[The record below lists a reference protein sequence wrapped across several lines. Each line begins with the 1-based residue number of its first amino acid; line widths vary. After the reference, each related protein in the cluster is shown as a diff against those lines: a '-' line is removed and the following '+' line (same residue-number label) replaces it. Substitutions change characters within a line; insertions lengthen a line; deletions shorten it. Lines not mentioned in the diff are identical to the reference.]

1 MKSIE
6 KEIVKRIIRNNKKEQ
21 GITLLV
27 LVITIVILIILST
40 VTISAVFGD
49 GGLIEQAKKTKE
61 DATNMVAGGN
71 GDMNELLAEY
81 ANVMAGDS
89 GIENPNL
96 NDIENPDQN
105 EIVDPGTDPEEPDE
119 PDTPTLPE
127 GWNEDKVEA
136 VESGDGKTI
145 PVPKGYVASKASREN
160 TVQGGFVIYEGEQ
173 EVTDS
178 NVVTAKTSRN
188 QFVWV
193 PVEDI
198 KDIAKLTSGYDT
210 AGRLNYQGKLYN
222 FSSSGATEMS
232 GYGQGTTARREP
244 DIVTQY
250 DNTTSNMNIVGA
262 ASGNAF
268 QQRLQLE
275 FNEMIESV
283 DTYGGFY
290 IGRYETGNLV
300 ATAGTEPVVVKGNN
314 SISNV
319 NWYYMYRNIKELAA
333 NNSVKS
339 TMIWGCLWDRT
350 LIWLAETNQASSGIN
365 GKSYAEIVNS
375 SGWGNYE
382 TDSGGTGSKQPTGN
396 SETWKAN
403 NIYDMAG
410 NVYDWTIEADSSSYR
425 VLRGGNYDNAGS
437 SYPAS
442 NRDTVNG
449 YSYYYPYRSN
459 TYIGCRSA
467 LYVTP

>member
-1 MKSIE
+1 MIM
-6 KEIVKRIIRNNKKEQ
+6 KRIDKIKQEQ
-21 GITLLV
+21 GITLVV

-40 VTISAVFGD
+40 VTISTVFGD
-49 GGLIEQAKKTKE
+49 GGLIEQAKETKE
-61 DATNMVAGGN
+61 DATNMVSGSN
-71 GDMNELLAEY
+71 GDMNELLQEY

-105 EIVDPGTDPEEPDE
+105 EIVDPGTDPDEPDE

-127 GWNEDKVEA
+127 GWNGEKVDA
-136 VESGDGKTI
+136 VESGDGKTV

-160 TVQGGFVIYEGEQ
+160 TVQGGFVIYEGEE
-173 EVTDS
+173 EVTDG
-178 NVVTAKTSRN
+178 NVTSARTGRN
-188 QFVWV
+188 QYVWV

-198 KDIAKLTSGYDT
+198 SSIAKTTSGYDT
-210 AGRLNYQGKLYN
+210 EGRLNYQGKLYN

-232 GYGQGTTARREP
+232 GYGQGTSTYREP
-244 DIVTQY
+244 DIVTDE
-250 DNTTSNMNIVGA
+250 DNYTSNMSILGLS
-262 ASGNAF
+262 SGNALK
-268 QQRLQLE
+268 QQLQIE
-275 FNEMIESV
+275 FNEMVKSV

-300 ATAGTEPVVVKGNN
+300 ATAGKEPVVVKGN
-314 SISNV
+314 SSTSNV

-333 NNSVKS
+333 NSSVKS

-350 LIWLAETNQASSGIN
+350 LIWLAETNQASSGVN
-365 GKSYAEIVNS
+365 GKSYAEIANS

-382 TDSGGTGSKQPTGN
+382 RGSGGTGVKQPTGN

-410 NVYDWTIEADSSSYR
+410 NVYDWTIEAR
-425 VLRGGNYDNAGS
+425 TAKFRELRGGSHLNSGLSN
-437 SYPAS
+437 PAS
-442 NRDTVNG
+442 
-449 YSYYYPYRSN
+449 YRSN
-459 TYIGCRSA
+459 CPPSDGSTYYGCRSA

>member
-1 MKSIE
+1 MIMKRTDKI
-6 KEIVKRIIRNNKKEQ
+6 KQEQ
-21 GITLLV
+21 GITLVV

-40 VTISAVFGD
+40 VTISTVFGD
-49 GGLIEQAKKTKE
+49 GGLIEQAKETKE
-61 DATNMVAGGN
+61 DATNMVSGSN
-71 GDMNELLAEY
+71 GDMNELLQEY

-105 EIVDPGTDPEEPDE
+105 EIVDPGTDPDEPDE

-127 GWNEDKVEA
+127 GWNGEKVEA
-136 VESGDGKTI
+136 VESGDGKTV

-160 TVQGGFVIYEGEQ
+160 TVQGGFVIYEGEE

-178 NVVTAKTSRN
+178 NVTSARTSRN
-188 QFVWV
+188 QYVWV

-198 KDIAKLTSGYDT
+198 SSIAKTTSGYDT
-210 AGRLNYQGKLYN
+210 EGRLNYQGKLYN
-222 FSSSGATEMS
+222 FSSSGASEMS
-232 GYGQGTTARREP
+232 SYGQGTSSYREP
-244 DIVTQY
+244 DIVTEY
-250 DNTTSNMNIVGA
+250 DNDTSYMNILGL
-262 ASGNAF
+262 ASGNALK
-268 QQRLQLE
+268 QQLQIE

-290 IGRYETGNLV
+290 IGRYETGNLSSS
-300 ATAGTEPVVVKGNN
+300 AGREPVVVKGNS

-350 LIWLAETNQASSGIN
+350 LIWLAETNQASSGVN

-375 SGWGNYE
+375 SGWGNYN

-410 NVYDWTIEADSSSYR
+410 NVHDWTIEARYAGNR
-425 VLRGGNYDNAGS
+425 VQRGGSCYGAGS
-437 SYPAS
+437 
-442 NRDTVNG
+442 
-449 YSYYYPYRSN
+449 
-459 TYIGCRSA
+459 
-467 LYVTP
+467 YVPSV

>member
-1 MKSIE
+1 MIM
-6 KEIVKRIIRNNKKEQ
+6 KRIDKIKQEQ
-21 GITLLV
+21 GITLVV

-40 VTISAVFGD
+40 VTISTVFGD

-61 DATNMVAGGN
+61 DATNMVSGSN
-71 GDMNELLAEY
+71 GDMNELLQEY
-81 ANVMAGDS
+81 ANVMAEDS

-105 EIVDPGTDPEEPDE
+105 EIVDPGTDPDEPDE

-127 GWNEDKVEA
+127 GWNGEKVEA
-136 VESGDGKTI
+136 VESGDGKTV

-160 TVQGGFVIYEGEQ
+160 TVQGGFVIYEGEE
-173 EVTDS
+173 EVTDG
-178 NVVTAKTSRN
+178 NVTSARTSRN
-188 QFVWV
+188 QYVWV

-198 KDIAKLTSGYDT
+198 SSIAKTTSGYDT
-210 AGRLNYQGKLYN
+210 EGRLNYQGKLYN
-222 FSSSGATEMS
+222 FTSSGATEMS
-232 GYGQGTTARREP
+232 SYGQGTSSYREP
-244 DIVTQY
+244 DIVTEY
-250 DNTTSNMNIVGA
+250 DNDTSYMNILGL
-262 ASGNAF
+262 ASGNALK
-268 QQRLQLE
+268 QQLQIE

-290 IGRYETGNLV
+290 IGRYETGNLSSS
-300 ATAGTEPVVVKGNN
+300 AGREPVVVKGNS

-333 NNSVKS
+333 NSSVKS

-350 LIWLAETNQASSGIN
+350 LIWLAETNQASSGVN

-375 SGWGNYE
+375 SGWGNYN

-410 NVYDWTIEADSSSYR
+410 NVRDWTIEARYAGNR
-425 VLRGGNYDNAGS
+425 VQRGGSCYGAGS

-442 NRDTVNG
+442 NRYTNY
-449 YSYYYPYRSN
+449 YSSPNKYS
-459 TYIGCRSA
+459 TDAGCRSA
-467 LYVTP
+467 LYVTL

>member
-1 MKSIE
+1 M
-6 KEIVKRIIRNNKKEQ
+6 
-21 GITLLV
+21 
-27 LVITIVILIILST
+27 ILIILST

-49 GGLIEQAKKTKE
+49 GGLIEQARKTKE

-81 ANVMAGDS
+81 ANVMSGDS
-89 GIENPNL
+89 QIENPNQ
-96 NDIENPDQN
+96 NDIVNPDQN
-105 EIVDPGTDPEEPDE
+105 EIEDPGTDE
-119 PDTPTLPE
+119 PTLPE
-127 GWNEDKVEA
+127 GWDEDKVEA
-136 VESGDGKTI
+136 VESGDGETV
-145 PVPKGYVASKASREN
+145 PVPKGYVASKASNEN
-160 TVQGGFVIYEGEQ
+160 TVIGGFVIYEGEE

-178 NVVTAKTSRN
+178 NVATAKTRRN

-198 KDIAKLTSGYDT
+198 NDIAKLTSGYDT

-232 GYGQGTTARREP
+232 GYGQGTTTHREP

-250 DNTTSNMNIVGA
+250 DNTSSYLTILGLS
-262 ASGNAF
+262 SGNEF
-268 QQRLQLE
+268 KLQMQIE

-300 ATAGTEPVVVKGNN
+300 ATAGREPVVVKGNS

-319 NWYYMYRNIKELAA
+319 NWYYMYKNIKELAA
-333 NNSVKS
+333 NNNVKS

-350 LIWLAETNQASSGIN
+350 LIWLAETNQASSGKN

-375 SGWGNYE
+375 SSWGNYNAA
-382 TDSGGTGSKQPTGN
+382 SGGTEAKQPTGN
-396 SETWKAN
+396 SEVWKAN

-410 NVYDWTIEADSSSYR
+410 NVYDWTLQADSYRSRSLRSGFYGASGASFPSSYR
-425 VLRGGNYDNAGS
+425 SNYVYDGLSEYSRIQYGS
-437 SYPAS
+437 
-442 NRDTVNG
+442 
-449 YSYYYPYRSN
+449 
-459 TYIGCRSA
+459 RSA
-467 LYVTP
+467 LYIVL

>member
-1 MKSIE
+1 M
-6 KEIVKRIIRNNKKEQ
+6 KRIDKIKQEQ
-21 GITLLV
+21 GITLVV

-40 VTISAVFGD
+40 VTISTVFGD
-49 GGLIEQAKKTKE
+49 GGLIEQAKETKE
-61 DATNMVAGGN
+61 DATNMVSGSN
-71 GDMNELLAEY
+71 GDMNELLQEY

-105 EIVDPGTDPEEPDE
+105 EIVDPGTGPDE

-127 GWNEDKVEA
+127 GWNGEKVEA
-136 VESGDGKTI
+136 VESGDGVTV
-145 PVPKGYVASKASREN
+145 PVPVGYVGSKANGEN
-160 TVQGGFVIYEGEQ
+160 TVQGGFVIYEGEE

-178 NVVTAKTSRN
+178 NVTSAKTSRN
-188 QFVWV
+188 QYVWV

-198 KDIAKLTSGYDT
+198 SSIAKTTSGYDT
-210 AGRLNYQGKLYN
+210 EGRLNYQGKLYN

-232 GYGQGTTARREP
+232 GYGQNTSSYREP
-244 DIVTQY
+244 DIVTDY
-250 DNTTSNMNIVGA
+250 DNNTSNMSILGLS
-262 ASGNAF
+262 SGNALK
-268 QQRLQLE
+268 QQLQIE
-275 FNEMIESV
+275 FNEMVESV

-300 ATAGTEPVVVKGNN
+300 ATAGREPVVVKGNS

-333 NNSVKS
+333 NGSVKS
-339 TMIWGCLWDRT
+339 TMIWGSLWDRT
-350 LIWLAETNQASSGIN
+350 LIWLAETNQASSGVN
-365 GKSYAEIVNS
+365 GKSYAEIANS
-375 SGWGNYE
+375 SGWGNYN
-382 TDSGGTGSKQPTGN
+382 TSSGGTGAKQPTGN

-410 NVYDWTIEADSSSYR
+410 NVFDWTVEANTSSKR
-425 VLRGGNYDNAGS
+425 VLRGGYYSDTGS

-442 NRDTVNG
+442 NRRTNFNLYYG
-449 YSYYYPYRSN
+449 SYPDEDF
-459 TYIGCRSA
+459 TYTGCRSA

>member
-1 MKSIE
+1 MIM
-6 KEIVKRIIRNNKKEQ
+6 KRIDKIKQEQ
-21 GITLLV
+21 GITLVV

-40 VTISAVFGD
+40 VTISTVFGD
-49 GGLIEQAKKTKE
+49 GGLIEQAKETKE
-61 DATNMVAGGN
+61 DATNMVSGSN
-71 GDMNELLAEY
+71 GDMNELLQEY

-105 EIVDPGTDPEEPDE
+105 EIVDPGTDPDEPDE

-127 GWNEDKVEA
+127 GWNGEKVEA
-136 VESGDGKTI
+136 VESGDGKTV

-160 TVQGGFVIYEGEQ
+160 TVQGGFVIYEGEE

-178 NVVTAKTSRN
+178 NVTSARTSRN
-188 QFVWV
+188 QYVWV

-198 KDIAKLTSGYDT
+198 SSIAKTTSGYDT
-210 AGRLNYQGKLYN
+210 EGRLNYQGKLYD

-232 GYGQGTTARREP
+232 RYGQGTNSDREP
-244 DIVTQY
+244 DIVTEE
-250 DNTTSNMNIVGA
+250 DNNTSNMSILGLS
-262 ASGNAF
+262 SGNALK
-268 QQRLQLE
+268 QQLQIE
-275 FNEMIESV
+275 FNEMVKSV

-300 ATAGTEPVVVKGNN
+300 ATAGKEPVVVKGN
-314 SISNV
+314 SSTSNV

-333 NNSVKS
+333 NSSVKS

-350 LIWLAETNQASSGIN
+350 LIWLAETNQASSGVN
-365 GKSYAEIVNS
+365 GKSYAEIANS

-382 TDSGGTGSKQPTGN
+382 RGSGGTGVKQPTGN

-410 NVYDWTIEADSSSYR
+410 NVYDWTIEAR
-425 VLRGGNYDNAGS
+425 TANFRELRGGSHLNSGS
-437 SYPAS
+437 SNPAS
-442 NRDTVNG
+442 
-449 YSYYYPYRSN
+449 YRSN
-459 TYIGCRSA
+459 CPPSDRSTYYGCRSA

>member
-1 MKSIE
+1 MIM
-6 KEIVKRIIRNNKKEQ
+6 KRIDKIKQEQ
-21 GITLLV
+21 GITLVV

-40 VTISAVFGD
+40 VTISTVFGD
-49 GGLIEQAKKTKE
+49 GGLIEQAKETKE
-61 DATNMVAGGN
+61 DATNMVSGSN
-71 GDMNELLAEY
+71 GDMNELLQEY

-105 EIVDPGTDPEEPDE
+105 EIVDPGTGPDE

-127 GWNEDKVEA
+127 GWNGEKVDA
-136 VESGDGKTI
+136 VESGDGKTV

-160 TVQGGFVIYEGEQ
+160 TVQGGFVIYEGEE

-178 NVVTAKTSRN
+178 NVTSARTSRN
-188 QFVWV
+188 QYVWV

-198 KDIAKLTSGYDT
+198 SSIAKTTSGYDT
-210 AGRLNYQGKLYN
+210 EGRLNYQGKLYN

-232 GYGQGTTARREP
+232 GYGQGTNSYREP
-244 DIVTQY
+244 DIVTY
-250 DNTTSNMNIVGA
+250 EDNSTSNMSILGLS
-262 ASGNAF
+262 SGNALK
-268 QQRLQLE
+268 QQLQIE
-275 FNEMIESV
+275 FNEMVKSV

-300 ATAGTEPVVVKGNN
+300 ATAGKEPVVVKGN
-314 SISNV
+314 SSTSNV

-333 NNSVKS
+333 NSSVKS

-350 LIWLAETNQASSGIN
+350 LIWLAETNQASSGVN

-382 TDSGGTGSKQPTGN
+382 RDSGGTGAKQPTGN

-410 NVYDWTIEADSSSYR
+410 NVYDWTIEAKYTSAR
-425 VLRGGNYDNAGS
+425 VPRGGSSNDSGS

-442 NRDTVNG
+442 GCSDSHNPSMRGSLT
-449 YSYYYPYRSN
+449 
-459 TYIGCRSA
+459 GCRSA
-467 LYVTP
+467 LYVAP

>member
-1 MKSIE
+1 MIM
-6 KEIVKRIIRNNKKEQ
+6 KRIDKIKQEQ
-21 GITLLV
+21 GITLVV

-40 VTISAVFGD
+40 VTISTVFGD
-49 GGLIEQAKKTKE
+49 GGLIEQAKETKE
-61 DATNMVAGGN
+61 DATNMVSGSN
-71 GDMNELLAEY
+71 GDMNELLQEY

-105 EIVDPGTDPEEPDE
+105 EIVDPGTDPDEPDE

-127 GWNEDKVEA
+127 GWNGEKVEA
-136 VESGDGKTI
+136 VESGDGKTV

-160 TVQGGFVIYEGEQ
+160 TVQGGFVIYEGEE

-178 NVVTAKTSRN
+178 NVTSARTSRN
-188 QFVWV
+188 QYVWV

-198 KDIAKLTSGYDT
+198 SSIAKTTSGYDT
-210 AGRLNYQGKLYN
+210 EGRLNYQGKLYD

-232 GYGQGTTARREP
+232 RYGQGTNSDREP
-244 DIVTQY
+244 DIVTEE
-250 DNTTSNMNIVGA
+250 DNNTSNMSILGLS
-262 ASGNAF
+262 SGNALK
-268 QQRLQLE
+268 QQLQIE
-275 FNEMIESV
+275 FNEMVKSV

-300 ATAGTEPVVVKGNN
+300 ATAGREPVVVKGNS

-333 NNSVKS
+333 NSSVKS

-350 LIWLAETNQASSGIN
+350 LIWLAETNQASSGVN
-365 GKSYAEIVNS
+365 GKSYAEIANS

-410 NVYDWTIEADSSSYR
+410 NVYDWTIEAMYTDIR
-425 VLRGGNYDNAGS
+425 VFRGGYYNRGGS
-437 SYPAS
+437 SHPAS
-442 NRDTVNG
+442 NRFSGTPSSRLPN
-449 YSYYYPYRSN
+449 Y
-459 TYIGCRSA
+459 GCRSA